1 MISSATPSHQAAISV
16 ITTTPAAKKPK
27 KINWSNFLVGTCL
40 SFATQPFEVLRT
52 SSIINKSNFTGTTFT
67 DLFA

>member
-1 MISSATPSHQAAISV
+1 MITSTAPSQQISISAMAN
-16 ITTTPAAKKPK
+16 TTATKKPK
-27 KINWSNFLVGTCL
+27 KVNWSNFLVGTCL